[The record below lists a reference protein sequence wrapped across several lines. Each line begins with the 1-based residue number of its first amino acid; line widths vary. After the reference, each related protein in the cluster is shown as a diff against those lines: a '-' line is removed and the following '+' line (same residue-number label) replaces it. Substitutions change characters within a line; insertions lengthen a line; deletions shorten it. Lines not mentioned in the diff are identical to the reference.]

1 MFRSS
6 SQSENKVS
14 FGCPPSNVS
23 CTTFVLSSCFPR
35 NCGLSLWLSFVA
47 FSGLQNGIASKKF
60 KGWIEGDLCKV
71 FIFLLDSTAKFS
83 KGSAQILGLLFSIT
97 LGN

>member
-1 MFRSS
+1 MAVLLPMFH
-6 SQSENKVS
+6 
-14 FGCPPSNVS
+14 
-23 CTTFVLSSCFPR
+23 VLHLCSLLVFLSR